1 MWSNANEL
9 QDDSLQESNEGETD
23 SELMEELQESNEEE
37 ETNIDESQD
46 NSLQNQMKKRQLLNH
61 LEKDHGMSLM
71 WAKQKTIR
79 LVKKAYAWLC

>member
-1 MWSNANEL
+1 
-9 QDDSLQESNEGETD
+9 
-23 SELMEELQESNEEE
+23 MEELQESNEEE

-71 WAKQKTIR
+71 
-79 LVKKAYAWLC
+79 